1 VEASVNRP
9 TARRGFTLI
18 EMMVVVAVIG
28 ITTAMTVFAFGR
40 QKPRRQ
46 LDGMALELRA
56 QLMGARQVALAS
68 GTPVAAVVFPDLVT
82 GSGTGRI
89 VFYRDGDFSLFST
102 AAAVNLD
109 NLDAAAPAVGGRSEI
124 VETLDLDNGVVVG
137 PATGQGASAVMPAP
151 FGGIAINVACLFCTG
166 ADRRGAIVFQPN
178 GTVTFQDR
186 AGPPLAL
193 PQGASLSLTRAESDE
208 VRTITIAASTG
219 LMQTLKWSPTP

>member
-1 VEASVNRP
+1 VNRP

-18 EMMVVVAVIG
+18 ELMVVVAIIG

-46 LDGMALELRA
+46 LDGVALELRA
-56 QLMGARQVALAS
+56 QLMGARQTALS
-68 GTPVAAVVFPDLVT
+68 TGTPVAAVVFPDFAT
-82 GSGTGRI
+82 GTGTGRV
-89 VFYRDGDFSLFST
+89 VFYRDGDFSLFSG
-102 AAAVNLD
+102 AAPVNLD
-109 NLDAAAPAVGGRSEI
+109 GLDPADPVADARSEI
-124 VETLDLDNGVVVG
+124 LETLDLDNGVVVG
-137 PATGQGASAVMPAP
+137 PVTGQGASAVMPAP
-151 FGGIAINVACLFCTG
+151 FGGIAINVDCLFCTG

-193 PQGASLSLTRAESDE
+193 PLGASLSVTRAESQE

-219 LMQTLKWSPTP
+219 LMQTLKWDPTP

>member
-1 VEASVNRP
+1 VTRP
-9 TARRGFTLI
+9 NARRGFTLI
-18 EMMVVVAVIG
+18 ELMVVVSIIA
-28 ITTAMTVFAFGR
+28 ITSAMTVFAFGR

-56 QLMGARQVALAS
+56 QLMGARQTALAT
-68 GTPVAAVVFPDLVT
+68 GTPVAAVVFPGFAT

-89 VFYRDGDFSLFST
+89 IFYRDGDFSLFST

-151 FGGIAINVACLFCTG
+151 FGGIAINVDCAFCTG

-193 PQGASLSLTRAESDE
+193 PQGASLSVTRAESEE
-208 VRTITIAASTG
+208 VRTIAIAASTG
-219 LMQTLKWSPTP
+219 LMRTLKWNPTP

>member
-1 VEASVNRP
+1 MNHP

-18 EMMVVVAVIG
+18 ELMVVVSIIA

-56 QLMGARQVALAS
+56 QLMGARQTALAT
-68 GTPVAAVVFPDLVT
+68 GTPVAAVVFPDFVT
-82 GSGTGRI
+82 GTGTGRI

-109 NLDAAAPAVGGRSEI
+109 NLDAAAPASGARSEI
-124 VETLDLDNGVVVG
+124 LDTLDLDNSVVVG
-137 PATGQGASAVMPAP
+137 PATGQGASAIMPAP
-151 FGGIAINVACLFCTG
+151 FSGIAINVACAFCTG
-166 ADRRGAIVFQPN
+166 ADRRGAVVFQPN

-186 AGPPLAL
+186 AGPPLPL
-193 PQGASLSLTRAESDE
+193 PQGASLSLTRAESEE
-208 VRTITIAASTG
+208 VRTIAIAASTG
-219 LMQTLKWSPTP
+219 LMQTLKWNPTP

>member
-1 VEASVNRP
+1 VNRP
-9 TARRGFTLI
+9 SAHRGFSLL
-18 EMMVVVAVIG
+18 ELMVVVSIIA
-28 ITTAMTVFAFGR
+28 ITSAMTVFAFGR

-56 QLMGARQVALAS
+56 QLMGARQTALAT
-68 GTPVAAVVFPDLVT
+68 GTPVAAVVFPDFAT

-137 PATGQGASAVMPAP
+137 PASGQGASAVMPAP
-151 FGGIAINVACLFCTG
+151 FSGIAINVDCLFCTG

-193 PQGASLSLTRAESDE
+193 PQGASLSLTRAESQE
-208 VRTITIAASTG
+208 VRTITVAASTG
-219 LMQTLKWSPTP
+219 LMRTLKWNPTP

>member
-1 VEASVNRP
+1 VNRP
-9 TARRGFTLI
+9 SAHRGFSLL
-18 EMMVVVAVIG
+18 ELMVVVSIIA
-28 ITTAMTVFAFGR
+28 ITSAMTVFAFGR

-56 QLMGARQVALAS
+56 QLMGARQTALAT
-68 GTPVAAVVFPDLVT
+68 GTPVAAVVFPDFAT

-137 PATGQGASAVMPAP
+137 PASGQGASAVMPAP
-151 FGGIAINVACLFCTG
+151 FSGIAINVDCLFCTG
-166 ADRRGAIVFQPN
+166 TDRRGAIVFQPN

-193 PQGASLSLTRAESDE
+193 PQGASLSLTRAESQE
-208 VRTITIAASTG
+208 VRTITVAASTG
-219 LMQTLKWSPTP
+219 LMRTLKWNPTP